1 MASIFGSIENL
12 IHDTADAVI
21 QSDIT
26 TKMSNMYAGF
36 ITAGFGIANDSL
48 KIVRDMTGT
57 PPSPPST

>member
-21 QSDIT
+21 QSDIA

-57 PPSPPST
+57 PPPPPST